1 MPTSGTTRWDLA
13 NKLILLII
21 IQLALFLILLAL
33 LVSRFGG
40 VCA

>member
-1 MPTSGTTRWDLA
+1 MPTSGTRWDLA
-13 NKLILLII
+13 NKLVVLII

-33 LVSRFGG
+33 LVSKFGS